1 MFFSV
6 DNIFLIGIE
15 GGFKTYF
22 AADFKG
28 EFKFLLRFFFD
39 CVYIFR
45 PKEAV
50 FGFIPFDND
59 LFRYIFVKYF

>member
-15 GGFKTYF
+15 GGLKTYF

-50 FGFIPFDND
+50 FGFG
-59 LFRYIFVKYF
+59 